1 MFFPEMYSNE
11 HFQVDIN
18 IDVLIIWFIM
28 LAKKWCLMPSL
39 SAKSVRN
46 VMILSLKTQN
56 KILVRCNPCTK
67 TWRDNCELT
76 LFHPFYRHHMEII
89 IKNQRLKRKLVDLYW
104 CVHLMWQLICNEKEA
119 LNPKTEFTLTCI
131 DSRKA
136 TSPGKLT
143 MDEQ

>member
-1 MFFPEMYSNE
+1 MALLDHYIVQEQITVQWFACYLQTIWRLFFPEIYSNE

-18 IDVLIIWFIM
+18 IDVLIILSIM

-76 LFHPFYRHHMEII
+76 LFHPFYRHHKEII
-89 IKNQRLKRKLVDLYW
+89 IKKTETKKKTSWSLLMCTLNVAVDL
-104 CVHLMWQLICNEKEA
+104 
-119 LNPKTEFTLTCI
+119 
-131 DSRKA
+131 
-136 TSPGKLT
+136 
-143 MDEQ
+143 